1 MADDNDNP
9 LLEDLE
15 LPPFSRIRAE
25 HVVPAM
31 QSLLARGRGRVAEVL
46 DAAEEPTWESV
57 VQPIAE
63 MDDRI
68 NRAWSPVTHLNAVA
82 DNPQLREAHQAVLPL
97 LSEYATEMGQNEG
110 LYHSYRRVA
119 QLPDLD
125 PSQKKVLE
133 NALREFRLAGVD
145 LASGDKARF
154 KQLCKRIAELQ
165 AKFSENVL
173 DATQGWR
180 KHIRDAEQLRGLPD
194 SVIALAA
201 DTAKREELDGW
212 LLTLEFPSYQPVM
225 AYADDEQ
232 LRAEL
237 YEAYCTRASDQGP
250 NARTWDN
257 GDVIEEILRLRH
269 ERALLLGFANYAEL
283 SLARKM
289 APGTSEVLAFLRDL
303 ARRARPVAEDELREL
318 SDFAAKRFAKKTL
331 QAWDIAY
338 YSEKLRQAKHAISQ
352 EELRPYF
359 PAPTVLS
366 GMFRVVNRL
375 YGLEIT
381 PVDGVDTWH
390 PDVMFFQV
398 NDAEGEP
405 RGSFYLDL
413 YARPH
418 KRGGAWMDE
427 CRVRTRSARGVQMP
441 VAYLSC
447 NFTPPVGERPSL
459 LTHNEVTTLFHEFG
473 HGLHH
478 MLTRVDYPSISGING
493 VAWDAVELPSQLLEN
508 WCWEEQALTLIS
520 GHVDSGQSLPAELF
534 TRLNS
539 AKNFQSGM
547 QMLRQIEFALFDFRL
562 HLEYDA
568 ARGANVNAL
577 LDEVRSEVAVLIPP
591 KFNRFA
597 HAFSHIFGGGYAAG
611 YYSYKWAEVLS
622 SDAFSKFEQNG
633 IFDRKTGLEFLHC
646 FLERGGSRDA
656 MELFVD
662 FRGREPSIDALL
674 RHSGIVQELAA

>member
-154 KQLCKRIAELQ
+154 KQLDKRIAELQ